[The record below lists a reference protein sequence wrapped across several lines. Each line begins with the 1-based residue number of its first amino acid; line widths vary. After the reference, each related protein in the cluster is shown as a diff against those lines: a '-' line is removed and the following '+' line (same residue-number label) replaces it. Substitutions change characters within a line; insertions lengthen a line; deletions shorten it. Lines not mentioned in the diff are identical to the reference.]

1 MRAIYLIFP
10 LILFLISC
18 KPSGKSAAK
27 YNNTVV
33 RYQSRVGVLQQ
44 ELFAVFKVG
53 KAEEMQQVLDKL
65 RYELR
70 AVSDSINTMPSF
82 DGKDDFKRNA
92 LKYVD
97 EMKSVVDGECTV
109 IVKMYQLPDTAY
121 HAEDEKK
128 VQELILSINN
138 KTSKALTDLKVN
150 QEKFAEEYNFEIAK

>member
-1 MRAIYLIFP
+1 
-10 LILFLISC
+10 
-18 KPSGKSAAK
+18 
-27 YNNTVV
+27 
-33 RYQSRVGVLQQ
+33 
-44 ELFAVFKVG
+44 
-53 KAEEMQQVLDKL
+53 MQQVLDKL

-97 EMKSVVDGECTV
+97 EMKSVVDGECTM
-109 IVKMYQLPDTAY
+109 IVKLYQLPDTAY

-138 KTSKALTDLKVN
+138 KSANALEVLKAN
-150 QEKFAEEYNFEIAK
+150 QKKFADEYNFEIAK